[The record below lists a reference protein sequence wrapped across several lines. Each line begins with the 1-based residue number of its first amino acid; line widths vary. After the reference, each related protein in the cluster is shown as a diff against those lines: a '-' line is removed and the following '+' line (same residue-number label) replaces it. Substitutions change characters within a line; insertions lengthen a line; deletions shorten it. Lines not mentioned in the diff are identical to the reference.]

1 MTLSCHLAIQNTK
14 YLAVVIA
21 GRVNYVSHLEQTMF
35 RFGYP
40 ESHRKKK
47 KESPGCDSV
56 SENDN

>member
-1 MTLSCHLAIQNTK
+1 MAIQNTK

-21 GRVNYVSHLEQTMF
+21 GRVNYMSRLEQTMF

-40 ESHRKKK
+40 ESNRKKK
-47 KESPGCDSV
+47 RESPGCDSV